1 VTQFLFKQLS
11 LTLVFWLL
19 APVASL
25 TQESGPRAGAG
36 AKADSAQFSTARVID
51 VEAARRAKEREHS
64 TKPLDFPL
72 LPFRYLGCQIEKGL
86 IAVDRHHLAVP
97 LGGLLQWAHR
107 TSSFGSLFV
116 LTMHTRRAESGFA
129 DKSLKVYLEMKD
141 SGFEVKGWEREVV
154 THFAYEGGIDRK
166 ARLPLR

>member
-25 TQESGPRAGAG
+25 TQESGPLAGAG
-36 AKADSAQFSTARVID
+36 RPADSAPFTTARVID

-141 SGFEVKGWEREVV
+141 SGFEVKGWERE
-154 THFAYEGGIDRK
+154 A
-166 ARLPLR
+166 